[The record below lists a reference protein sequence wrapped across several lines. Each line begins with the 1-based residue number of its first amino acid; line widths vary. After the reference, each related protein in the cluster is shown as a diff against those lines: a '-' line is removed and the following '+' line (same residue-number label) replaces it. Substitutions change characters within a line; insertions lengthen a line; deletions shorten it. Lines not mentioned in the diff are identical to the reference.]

1 MQPEQLLEIVTLALE
16 DLKAQDIKVLDV
28 RDMSSVTDI
37 MVIASGTSTR
47 QVSAIARNVEEKAKE
62 QGVRA
67 LGDEGID
74 TGEWALVD
82 LGDVVVHVMLPTVR
96 DFYQLEKLWSDMGQ
110 QETPPVDE

>member
-16 DLKAQDIKVLDV
+16 DIKAQDVKVLDV
-28 RDMSSVTDI
+28 REISSVTDL

-47 QVSAIARNVEEKAKE
+47 QVSAIAKSVEQKARE
-62 QGVRA
+62 NGIRA

-74 TGEWALVD
+74 SGEWALVD

-96 DFYQLEKLWSDMGQ
+96 DFYQLEKLWSDMGN
-110 QETPPVDE
+110 EAANG

>member
-16 DLKAQDIKVLDV
+16 DIKAQDIKVLDV
-28 RDMSSVTDI
+28 REMSSVTDL

-47 QVSAIARNVEEKAKE
+47 QVSAIAKNVEQKARE
-62 QGVRA
+62 NGIRA

-74 TGEWALVD
+74 SGEWALVD

-96 DFYQLEKLWSDMGQ
+96 DFYQLEKLWSDIGN
-110 QETPPVDE
+110 ETANG